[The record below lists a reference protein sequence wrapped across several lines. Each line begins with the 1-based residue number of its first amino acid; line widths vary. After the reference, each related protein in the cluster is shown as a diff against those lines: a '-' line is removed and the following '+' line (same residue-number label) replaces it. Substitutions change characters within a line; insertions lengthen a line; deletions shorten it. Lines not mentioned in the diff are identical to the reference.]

1 MCDMFMLTYVYCV
14 QRFQKSI
21 RPLNSWRVN
30 NINTTSQ
37 EQHVEPQQV
46 EGPYTVNLTEADF
59 TAMNWEAI
67 SEA

>member
-1 MCDMFMLTYVYCV
+1 MLILTYVSYI
-14 QRFQKSI
+14 QRFKKSI

-37 EQHVEPQQV
+37 EQHVEPQRID
-46 EGPYTVNLTEADF
+46 GPFTVNLTDADF

>member
-1 MCDMFMLTYVYCV
+1 MIDMVFFLYLHT
-14 QRFQKSI
+14 QRFKKSI

-30 NINTTSQ
+30 NLNAAAQ
-37 EQHVEPQQV
+37 DQHMEPESV
-46 EGPYTVNLTEADF
+46 EGPHTINLAEADF